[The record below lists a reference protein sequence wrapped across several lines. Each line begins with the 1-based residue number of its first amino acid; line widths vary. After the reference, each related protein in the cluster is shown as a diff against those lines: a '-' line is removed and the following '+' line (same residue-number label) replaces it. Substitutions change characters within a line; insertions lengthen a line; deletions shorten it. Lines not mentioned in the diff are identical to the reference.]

1 MSASRIAHFTEP
13 LTNPTREQVRA
24 HASKRQED
32 SVEEATVAIDVGTTK
47 VCTLVAEPSQQADL
61 RIVGIGVSASR
72 GLRKGVVLDVDQATE
87 AIADSVRKAEQVSGY
102 AIDSAYVGVSGSHI
116 SGVNSRGI
124 AAISRGERIIV
135 QDDVDRAMEA
145 ATAIAIPPNREPL
158 HAIPRGY
165 LVDDQ
170 DGVRNPLGLRGF
182 RLEVE
187 AHIITGASASIH
199 NLAECVQN
207 VGVRVHHLIVQPIAS
222 GEAVL
227 TEAEK
232 DLGVAVV
239 DIGGGTTD
247 MAVFIDGS
255 VWHTVVLPVGGNH
268 LTHDLAVG
276 LRTPFSVAET
286 LKIRYGHAIPDEVGP
301 DELLDSASF
310 GDSPQRPVSRARLAE
325 IIQARME
332 EILELVLREIKRS
345 GYDGLLPAGVVLCG
359 GTAELSS
366 VKQLATDTL
375 GLPVRIGIPHGLEG
389 LVDSVSDPAH
399 ACGVGLLL
407 WAMKYGPQF
416 SPNGPGGRGMLGRL
430 RRFLSALAP
439 G

>member
-1 MSASRIAHFTEP
+1 M
-13 LTNPTREQVRA
+13 
-24 HASKRQED
+24 
-32 SVEEATVAIDVGTTK
+32 EEATVAIDVGTTK
-47 VCTLVAEPSQQADL
+47 VCTLVAEPSEEADL
-61 RIVGIGVSASR
+61 RIVGIGLSASR

-87 AIADSVRKAEQVSGY
+87 AISESVQKAEQVSGY
-102 AIDSAYVGVSGSHI
+102 AIDSAYVGISGAHI

-124 AAISRGERIIV
+124 AAISRGERTII
-135 QDDVDRAMEA
+135 QDDVNRALEA
-145 ATAIAIPPNREPL
+145 ATAIAIPPNRELL

-165 LVDDQ
+165 IVDEQ

-187 AHIITGASASIH
+187 AHIVTGASAPIH

-207 VGVRVHHLIVQPIAS
+207 AGVRVQHLIMQPIAA

-227 TEAEK
+227 TDAEK
-232 DLGVAVV
+232 DLGVALV

-247 MAVFIDGS
+247 MGVFIDGS

-286 LKIRYGHAIPDEVGP
+286 LKIRYGHAVPETVEP
-301 DELLDSASF
+301 DELIDAASF
-310 GDSPQRPVSRARLAE
+310 GDNSHRSVSRARLAE
-325 IIQARME
+325 IIKARME

-359 GTAELSS
+359 GTADLTGVKEL
-366 VKQLATDTL
+366 ARETL
-375 GLPVRIGIPHGLEG
+375 GLPVRVGTPRGLEG
-389 LVDSVSDPAH
+389 LVDSVYEPAH
-399 ACGVGLLL
+399 ACSVGLLL
-407 WAMKYGPQF
+407 WALRYAPDI
-416 SPNGPGGRGMLGRL
+416 SSNGSRGGRGAVNRL
-430 RRFLSALAP
+430 RRLIRALSP

>member
-1 MSASRIAHFTEP
+1 
-13 LTNPTREQVRA
+13 
-24 HASKRQED
+24 
-32 SVEEATVAIDVGTTK
+32 VEEATVAIDVGTTK
-47 VCTLVAEPSQQADL
+47 VCTLVAEPSQETDL
-61 RIVGIGVSASR
+61 RIVGIGVAASQ
-72 GLRKGVVLDVDQATE
+72 GLRKGVVLDVDLATE

-102 AIDSAYVGVSGSHI
+102 AIDSAYVGISGSHI

-124 AAISRGERIIV
+124 AAISRGERMIV
-135 QDDVDRAMEA
+135 QDDINRAMEA

-207 VGVRVHHLIVQPIAS
+207 AGVRVQYLVVQPIAS

-276 LRTPFSVAET
+276 LRTPFTVAET
-286 LKIRYGHAIPDEVGP
+286 LKIRYGHALAGEVDP
-301 DELLDSASF
+301 EEVLDSTSF
-310 GDSPQRPVSRARLAE
+310 GDNPQRPVSRVRVAE

-332 EILELVLREIKRS
+332 EILELILREIKRS

-359 GTAELSS
+359 GTAELTGI
-366 VKQLATDTL
+366 KQLASDAL
-375 GLPVRIGIPHGLEG
+375 GLPVRVGTPRGLEG
-389 LVDSVSDPAH
+389 LVDAVSDPAH

-407 WAMKYGPQF
+407 WALRYGPDV
-416 SPNGPGGRGMLGRL
+416 SRNGPGGGRGPLGRI
-430 RRFLSALAP
+430 RRFLNALAP

>member
-1 MSASRIAHFTEP
+1 M
-13 LTNPTREQVRA
+13 
-24 HASKRQED
+24 
-32 SVEEATVAIDVGTTK
+32 EEATVAIDVGTTK
-47 VCTLVAEPSQQADL
+47 VCTLVAEPSQEANL

-124 AAISRGERIIV
+124 AAISRGERMIV

-145 ATAIAIPPNREPL
+145 ATAIAIPPNRELL

-187 AHIITGASASIH
+187 AHIMTGARASIH

-207 VGVRVHHLIVQPIAS
+207 VGVRVQHLIVQPIAS

-286 LKIRYGHAIPDEVGP
+286 LKIRYGHAIPEEVDP

-366 VKQLATDTL
+366 VKQLAIDTL
-375 GLPVRIGIPHGLEG
+375 GLPVRIGMPRGLEG

-399 ACGVGLLL
+399 ACSVGLLL

-416 SPNGPGGRGMLGRL
+416 SPNGAGGRGTLARL